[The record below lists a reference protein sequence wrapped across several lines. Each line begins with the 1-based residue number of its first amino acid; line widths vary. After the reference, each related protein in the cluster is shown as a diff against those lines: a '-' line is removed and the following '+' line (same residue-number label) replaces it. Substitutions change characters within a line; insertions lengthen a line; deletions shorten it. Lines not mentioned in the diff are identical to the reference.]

1 MIWGFLYVVYF
12 SLKKSRK
19 KFDKKKFMINIIA
32 YLENIYFVKI
42 IKMPKKKTTPNPE
55 IIEEADAE
63 YVTNDGEPIER
74 VRDTTSRET
83 TDVLVPTGNFT
94 KDELAII
101 ERSKES
107 IDFSDSKGLIAFW
120 SEVSWSIAEMTGKV
134 LSNKGKL
141 SDLDRMWEELGS
153 VVTSLSVWEAGW
165 EKSGLLPWLK
175 RKAKKSQVKRMTP
188 ADAIDKLEGII
199 DESWE
204 KVDSYI
210 PELEELQGENI
221 QNMRLLA
228 MHVQAWL
235 EAVEE
240 KKQELERMKEE
251 FAADGQIDGYEQM
264 QLNEMQD
271 NIEIFLTRINDLK
284 RTGLQCVMSGEQL
297 SVIKK
302 AATQTKQKMLQLRE
316 WAIPVI
322 QMQMAVSMMAKDV
335 DDINKAGKAITD
347 MVQNVV
353 IESAKKTKDLAV
365 SSAEES
371 QRPVLEDRT
380 LEIAIN
386 SILEAKA
393 DVKKLCEEW
402 RKKIEGWTDKF
413 EAKLL
418 NMRDET
424 GSKRSKR

>member
-1 MIWGFLYVVYF
+1 
-12 SLKKSRK
+12 
-19 KFDKKKFMINIIA
+19 MINIIA

-63 YVTNDGEPIER
+63 YVASDGEPIER

-141 SDLDRMWEELGS
+141 SDLDKMWEELGS

-347 MVQNVV
+347 MVQSVV